1 MVCLP
6 TIFTA
11 LVLLLVPSN
20 AAPTKQ
26 HDVTYWFT
34 QRVDHFG
41 RNNQLWEQQYMVN
54 HTYYKPG
61 GPIFITT
68 PGDGALISY
77 HTSMTH
83 LTSLAQANNGIVVA
97 IEQRFYGKSAPL
109 ADLSARSL
117 EYMTADNMMEDFAMF
132 IRVAKENPSSVF
144 PITVTPDAQVVFAG
158 SSFAANVAVWMR
170 STYPDLVVG
179 AWASSAFV
187 YNRLNNYQF
196 EQSFGY
202 QLKQLGCG
210 SQYAQAVRELDDI
223 LLSKDTAKIDSALE
237 LFGLPQLSVDGF
249 ASVVSDMAMSIASD
263 QVTVYGNPA
272 VKAVCEHFDK
282 DTPVL
287 DSYANV
293 VKAAVKRLDYSMT
306 DLSSMGNQSRSAEK
320 ITLNQPN
327 RLNYYISCTWFS
339 NWMTATPKN
348 SGRESYI
355 SQLVTLD
362 TYLSECQNRFGKDID
377 YIGNVDAFNRKWF
390 YPLHST
396 TNIFYTVGSLDIWR
410 GSSVAPVT
418 GNIINTNT
426 NSHIE
431 VIEGAAHAQD
441 FDMERVSDILSVK
454 RARHIGDK
462 LVQKWLGRK
471 NGHIR
476 LEQVE

>member
-1 MVCLP
+1 MARLQA
-6 TIFTA
+6 IFTA
-11 LVLLLVPSN
+11 LVLLLVPGN
-20 AAPTKQ
+20 AAPTSQ
-26 HDVTYWFT
+26 PDVAYWFT

-41 RNNQLWEQQYMVN
+41 RNNQQWEQQYMVN

-97 IEQRFYGKSAPL
+97 IEQRFYGNSAPL
-109 ADLSARSL
+109 PDLSASSL
-117 EYMTADNMMEDFAMF
+117 EYMTADNMLEDFAMF

-158 SSFAANVAVWMR
+158 SSFAANVAAWMR
-170 STYPDLVVG
+170 ATYPDLVVG

-202 QLKQLGCG
+202 QLRQLGCG

-223 LLSKDTAKIDSALE
+223 LLSKDEAKIESALE
-237 LFGLPQLSVDGF
+237 LFGLPPLSVGGF
-249 ASVVSDMAMSIASD
+249 ASVVSDMAMSVTST

-272 VKAVCEHFDK
+272 VEAVCAHFNK

-287 DSYANV
+287 VSYANV
-293 VKAAVKRLDYSMT
+293 VKAAVKRLDYSMK
-306 DLSSMGNQSRSAEK
+306 DLLSMGNQGRSAAK
-320 ITLNQPN
+320 VTLNQPN
-327 RLNYYISCTWFS
+327 RINYYISCTWFS
-339 NWMTATPKN
+339 NWMTAAPKN

-355 SQLVTLD
+355 SQLLTLD
-362 TYLSECQNRFGKDID
+362 LSLSECQNRFGRDVD
-377 YIGNVDAFNRKWF
+377 YIGNVDSFNRKWF
-390 YPLHST
+390 YPLHSA

-418 GNIINTNT
+418 GNIIKINA

-441 FDMERVSDILSVK
+441 YDMEGVSDILSVK

-462 LVQKWLGRK
+462 LVQRWLGHKRR
-471 NGHIR
+471 HIR
-476 LEQVE
+476 LEQIE